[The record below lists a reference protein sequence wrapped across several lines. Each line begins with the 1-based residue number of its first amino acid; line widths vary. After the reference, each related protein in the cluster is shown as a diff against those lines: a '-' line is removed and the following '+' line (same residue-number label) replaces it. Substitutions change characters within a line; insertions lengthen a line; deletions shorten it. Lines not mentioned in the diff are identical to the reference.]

1 MNKILYIYEQ
11 KTTAGLEEITEAILS
26 KTVKKK
32 VYYSVEGTDVSFDE
46 YIDGTKVRMDKREL
60 TETKRNYKISKD
72 DDEEH

>member
-1 MNKILYIYEQ
+1 
-11 KTTAGLEEITEAILS
+11 LS

-46 YIDGTKVRMDKREL
+46 YIDGNKVRMDKRDL